1 MNAPTPP
8 DERAITRR
16 RFLTGAGV
24 MATAAVAAGY
34 GVSMWSRGSAPST
47 RRVTAPGGGGQTPR
61 GTLVVVEL
69 GGGNDGLNTVVP
81 SDGHYRDLR
90 PTLAVTDAIPID
102 DHTGLHPKLTKL
114 AARYRVGTVAIVEGI
129 GYPEPNLSHFASLA
143 NWWSART
150 DGHVETGWLGR
161 YLDATVGFEDPLAAI
176 SIGPTPSAALLGDR
190 SFATSIADAG
200 GLGSRAPAW
209 VDRAGDVVAAWR
221 DFAPAPADP
230 GPVLARVEQ
239 SIRLTVTAR
248 DELRSELGTHD
259 SGGDKAAA
267 HSGMPAV
274 PSLVEHLDL
283 AARLASAPHPP
294 RVIYVAG
301 AGDFDTHEGQAARH
315 PLLLGEL
322 DAGIDRFFSVLG
334 SKADRALVMT
344 VSEFGR
350 RAAENGSGTDH
361 GTAAPQLLVG
371 PAVKGGRHGTRPA
384 LDRLDQ
390 HGNLVA
396 TVDFR
401 SLYATVLHDWLQVDP
416 EQILGARYET
426 LPLFS

>member
-1 MNAPTPP
+1 MNAPTSP
-8 DERAITRR
+8 DGSSITRR
-16 RFLTGAGV
+16 RFLTGAGI

-34 GVSMWSRGSAPST
+34 GVSVWARGPAPST
-47 RRVTAPGGGGQTPR
+47 RRGSTADPGGHSPR

-81 SDGHYRDLR
+81 SDGRYRDLR

-102 DHTGLHPKLTKL
+102 KDTGLHPKLTKL
-114 AARYRVGTVAIVEGI
+114 AARYRAGTVAIVEGI
-129 GYPEPNLSHFASLA
+129 GYPDPNLSHFASLA

-176 SIGPTPSAALLGDR
+176 SIGPTPSSALLGDR

-209 VDRAGDVVAAWR
+209 VDHAGDVVAAWR
-221 DFAPAPADP
+221 DFAPAPTDP
-230 GPVLARVEQ
+230 GGLLTRVEQ
-239 SIRLTVTAR
+239 SIWLTVAAR
-248 DELRSELGTHD
+248 DELRSELRTTD
-259 SGGDKAAA
+259 SGAGGGAAG
-267 HSGMPAV
+267 SGPAAV

-294 RVIYVAG
+294 RIIYIAG
-301 AGDFDTHEGQAARH
+301 AGDFDTHEGQATRH

-322 DAGIDRFFSVLG
+322 DTAIDRFFSVLG
-334 SKADRALVMT
+334 SRANPALVMT

-350 RAAENGSGTDH
+350 RATENGSGTDH

-371 PAVKGGRHGTRPA
+371 PAVMGGRHGTRPA
-384 LDRLDQ
+384 LDRLDR

-401 SLYATVLHDWLQVDP
+401 SLYATVLHEWLRADP
-416 EQILGARYET
+416 EPILGARYET